1 MTLGLDG
8 WLKEL
13 ADKKIPV
20 LKHRRDQML
29 EILEDEAGH
38 SIAECQPILLSD
50 PLMAANLFRSMNQQ
64 RAKDNRL
71 PITTVSSLLSLFGSS
86 RLLNELKAMVCIEDL
101 GLPEANL
108 KGIENCLKQG
118 WYCSWFAMK
127 WVTDRGAREPEEVL
141 VASVMQSIP
150 ELMLWCYGGDALLQ
164 INHHAY
170 YECKTYYQEVTKVLG
185 CNKREIGQQ
194 LAKQWHLPELVEFG
208 FETKFNAY
216 THATAIGLAAVLAR
230 ICQHSWYGPDME
242 FFHEKATHYFGEE
255 ENKVAIH
262 LHRQLLELAE
272 EEMELGYRPVV
283 SMLIY
288 TDDKKYPEPEYCLKS
303 LLPSA
308 PEVAAEPEAA
318 PEPVVPAEVVTG
330 VQAAEV
336 LDKKKFASDVD
347 GLKQLVKDKAGF
359 NDVLRQTVLSVHKT
373 LKFQRVVF
381 LMLAP
386 DQASLVTKLSLH
398 AKAEDQSLKQ
408 LAIDLKS
415 KGLFKHIMTKP
426 QAFCLST
433 RNFEKFW
440 PMVPG
445 AVKSLTHAESFCA
458 VSIFSGAKPL
468 GMIYADNNGMDISV
482 DLFKAFQQITMML
495 NKGLALL
502 NEYRN

>member
-13 ADKKIPV
+13 ADKKIPI

-29 EILEDEAGH
+29 EILEDETGH

-86 RLLNELKAMVCIEDL
+86 RLLKELKAMVCIEDL
-101 GLPEANL
+101 DLPKENL

-127 WVTDRGAREPEEVL
+127 WVTNRDAREPEEVH
-141 VASVMQSIP
+141 VASVMQSLP

-164 INHHAY
+164 INHRAY
-170 YECKTYYQEVTKVLG
+170 FECKTYYEEVAKVLG
-185 CNKREIGQQ
+185 CNKREIGYQ

-230 ICQHSWYGPDME
+230 ICQHSWYGPDMV

-255 ENKVAIH
+255 ENKVAVH

-303 LLPSA
+303 LQQS
-308 PEVAAEPEAA
+308 EPETVPA
-318 PEPVVPAEVVTG
+318 PEPAVQETAVT
-330 VQAAEV
+330 EV

-347 GLKQLVKDKAGF
+347 SLKQLVKDKAGF
-359 NDVLRQTVLSVHKT
+359 NDVLRQTVLTVHKT
-373 LKFQRVVF
+373 LKFERVAF
-381 LMLAP
+381 LMMTP
-386 DQASLVTKLSLH
+386 DQAGLVTKLNLNTNT
-398 AKAEDQSLKQ
+398 EDQSLKQ
-408 LAIDLKS
+408 LSIDLKS

-426 QAFCLST
+426 QAFCLSQ

-445 AVKSLTHAESFCA
+445 AVKSVTHAESFCA
-458 VSIFSGAKPL
+458 VSVFSGAKSL
-468 GMIYADNNGMDISV
+468 GMIYADNSGDDIPAE
-482 DLFKAFQQITMML
+482 LFKAFQQITMML
-495 NKGLALL
+495 NKALEL
-502 NEYRN
+502 MQKNK